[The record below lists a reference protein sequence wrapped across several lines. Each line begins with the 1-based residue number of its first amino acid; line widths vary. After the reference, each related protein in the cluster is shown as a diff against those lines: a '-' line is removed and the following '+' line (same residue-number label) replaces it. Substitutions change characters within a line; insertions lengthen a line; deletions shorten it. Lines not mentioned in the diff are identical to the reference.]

1 MYQQYFGLAEDP
13 FSIAPDPRYL
23 FLSDK
28 HREALAHL
36 IYGVGNQGGFVV
48 LTGEV
53 GTGKTTI
60 CRCLLKQI
68 PDNANVA
75 YIINPKQSINQLL
88 QSICNDLGIDFEKG
102 TTSKDLI
109 DDLNKYLLGAHAK
122 GQNTILIID
131 EAQNL
136 SIEIL
141 EQLRLLTNLETNE
154 KKLLQL
160 VLLGQPELSEL
171 LGRRE
176 MRQLAQRVTARFH
189 LTPLSKNEVTQYI
202 EHRLS
207 VAGCRNELFR
217 GAAIKTVYKHSRG
230 IPRLINQICDRALLG
245 VYATNENQVTRK
257 IANKASKEIF
267 LDSTSYNVKAWKPV
281 LVAILL
287 SGVVLIAS
295 YFWKSNHSVSDS
307 GIIEDRAQRTDNPRK
322 GARDIIE
329 RNRTSGNFDAPT
341 TSEPDASV
349 GTTHSGRLTLG
360 DSGAG
365 VLALQKLLAEYDPG
379 RITQLLSDRATIAKA
394 PDQDNSYSGKQ
405 QLLYSHNIFFP
416 DAEFSAVMSQEM
428 IVFINGIQKKL
439 GLTPTDY
446 VDGDF
451 IRRLKNSMKAPTSLV
466 TNANDGVK
474 R

>member
-1 MYQQYFGLAEDP
+1 MYQQYFGLSEDP

-68 PDNANVA
+68 PDNANIA

-88 QSICNDLGIDFEKG
+88 QSVCNDLGIYFEKG
-102 TTSKDLI
+102 RTSKDLI
-109 DDLNKYLLGAHAK
+109 DDLNKYLLEAHAK
-122 GQNTILIID
+122 GRNTILIID

-160 VLLGQPELSEL
+160 VLLGQPELNEI

-207 VAGCRNELFR
+207 IAGCRNELFR
-217 GAAIKTVYKHSRG
+217 VAALSSVYKNSRG
-230 IPRLINQICDRALLG
+230 IPRLINQICGRALLG
-245 VYATNENQVTRK
+245 VYATNESQVTRK

-267 LDSTSYNVKAWKPV
+267 LDTASYNIKAWRPI
-281 LVAILL
+281 LAATLL
-287 SGVVLIAS
+287 STVVLIAS
-295 YFWKSNHSVSDS
+295 YLWKS
-307 GIIEDRAQRTDNPRK
+307 TDNKTEDVILEDGLIRPDDSV
-322 GARDIIE
+322 GSTNEANGRDRMISTVRI
-329 RNRTSGNFDAPT
+329 T
-341 TSEPDASV
+341 TKPQLDASSA
-349 GTTHSGRLTLG
+349 TLMRRLRLG
-360 DSGAG
+360 DTGAL
-365 VLALQKLLAEYDPG
+365 VEDLQKLLAEYDPE
-379 RITQLLSDRATIAKA
+379 RIASLFPDRATLTRVLE
-394 PDQDNSYSGKQ
+394 QDDSYSGKQ
-405 QLLYSHNIFFP
+405 QLLYSHQIFFP
-416 DAEFSAVMSQEM
+416 EAQFSSVISRDML
-428 IVFINGIQKKL
+428 VLINFIQKKL
-439 GLTPTDY
+439 GLNQTDY
-446 VDGDF
+446 VDVNF
-451 IRRLKNSMKAPTSLV
+451 VRSLKAQMTASISVVK
-466 TNANDGVK
+466 NAKEGVK